1 MKRLTWVPP
10 RLGVWWVVAVG
21 LVGGVAVMFFGSVR
35 TGGFVFAASL
45 LLAGVLRLVL
55 PAGRAG
61 GLVVRSRLV
70 DAGTLLG
77 LGVFVTAIV
86 ATLDL
91 TPR

>member
-21 LVGGVAVMFFGSVR
+21 LVGGVVVMFFGSVR
-35 TGGFVFAASL
+35 AGGFVFAGSL
-45 LLAGVLRLVL
+45 LLAGMLRLVL
-55 PAGRAG
+55 PAARAG

-77 LGVFVTAIV
+77 LGVFVAAIV